1 MSDLQKYIKKR
12 KARDTEFAKGFDT
25 GYEQFKI
32 GVLLKQA
39 REEAGL
45 TQEEL
50 AVKLDTKKSAIS
62 RIENHAEDIKLSTL
76 EKFAHAL
83 GKSLRL
89 EVA

>member
-39 REEAGL
+39 REETGL
-45 TQEEL
+45 TQEDL

-83 GKSLRL
+83 GKNLRL